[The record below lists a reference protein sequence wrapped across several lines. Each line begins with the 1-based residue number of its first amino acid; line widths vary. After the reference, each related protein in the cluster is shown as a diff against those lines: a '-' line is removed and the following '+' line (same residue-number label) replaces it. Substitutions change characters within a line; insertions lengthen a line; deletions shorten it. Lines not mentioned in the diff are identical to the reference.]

1 MIFTTQ
7 KRPKNASCKR
17 IIIVGPYP
25 TGLFISKII
34 KEHSISPQD
43 VHVVVDESWD
53 PMEVNKISNIIR
65 EKNVHLVRTESG
77 NGIVH
82 AKIYFIEYELKNSR
96 KSKRLIIGSANA
108 SINAISNNSEAIAAI
123 RLSSF
128 SESDQNIIEQYFE
141 SLIENRSV
149 KEIKIES
156 KNGDFKLVLPRI
168 NVSKEVKSFLNWIR
182 SGRYF
187 IKYEPDQSFGCLS
200 IKLKKENLPQS
211 EIDKMLKG
219 SIFESESSQSE
230 LRYPYNKQKKQK
242 VEKSNW
248 KKYTTETGR
257 GLWISSECY
266 AKKKEYNILPIL
278 SWKKSVIDKIKG
290 MSDEEMNKIVEYFC
304 QQIED
309 LKSKHKNLKKCLE
322 AVNDKKLKSK
332 LVSDQALAK
341 DIEFRNRYIYG
352 YENFKVPKYNEHE
365 AKEVALDLLNS
376 CLIKGKKVRTRT
388 LLAKKINDLNIG
400 RTADEI
406 LKKLLDG
413 CWERKKYKN
422 QIVNY
427 HVEKKTT
434 V

>member
-200 IKLKKENLPQS
+200 IKLKKRIYRKAKLIRCLRVQFLKVNRHKVNLGIP
-211 EIDKMLKG
+211 I
-219 SIFESESSQSE
+219 
-230 LRYPYNKQKKQK
+230 
-242 VEKSNW
+242 
-248 KKYTTETGR
+248 
-257 GLWISSECY
+257 ISR
-266 AKKKEYNILPIL
+266 KNRKL
-278 SWKKSVIDKIKG
+278 
-290 MSDEEMNKIVEYFC
+290 
-304 QQIED
+304 
-309 LKSKHKNLKKCLE
+309 KNLTGKNTQQKQEEVFGL
-322 AVNDKKLKSK
+322 
-332 LVSDQALAK
+332 ALNAMQRRK
-341 DIEFRNRYIYG
+341 
-352 YENFKVPKYNEHE
+352 
-365 AKEVALDLLNS
+365 
-376 CLIKGKKVRTRT
+376 
-388 LLAKKINDLNIG
+388 NI
-400 RTADEI
+400 TFF
-406 LKKLLDG
+406 LS
-413 CWERKKYKN
+413 
-422 QIVNY
+422 
-427 HVEKKTT
+427 
-434 V
+434 